1 MDVSAQKRL
10 GRNLKLLRAS
20 KNITQND
27 MSELIGLTRS
37 SYTQYELGN
46 RIPDA
51 ETLYVIAKFFRI
63 RMDLLFE
70 PDIGKFLSEVAYS
83 RTHSENDEKLMENYR
98 QMSPFSK
105 GRLIEFSEK
114 LIEGD
119 KIRESNLKA
128 LEDRRQVD

>member
-20 KNITQND
+20 KNITQSD
-27 MSELIGLTRS
+27 MSELIGVTRS

-98 QMSPFSK
+98 QMTPFSK
-105 GRLIEFSEK
+105 GRLIEFAEK
-114 LIEGD
+114 LVEGD

-128 LEDRRQVD
+128 LENRRQVD

>member
-1 MDVSAQKRL
+1 MEVSAQKRL

-20 KNITQND
+20 KGINQSD

-51 ETLYVIAKFFRI
+51 ETLYIILQFFHVQ
-63 RMDLLFE
+63 MELLFE
-70 PDIGKFLSEVAYS
+70 PDIGKFLSEVTYY
-83 RTHSENDEKLMENYR
+83 RMHSENDEKLMKNYR

-105 GRLIEFSEK
+105 GRLLEFSEK
-114 LIEGD
+114 LVEWD
-119 KIRESNLKA
+119 KIKEKNLKA

>member
-20 KNITQND
+20 KNINQSD

-51 ETLYVIAKFFRI
+51 ETLYVIAKFFGI

-70 PDIGKFLSEVAYS
+70 PDIGKFLSELAYC

-105 GRLIEFSEK
+105 GRLIEFSET
-114 LIEGD
+114 LLEGD
-119 KIRESNLKA
+119 KIRENNLKA
-128 LEDRRQVD
+128 LENRRQVD